1 MGGLNATLNIGVQ
14 ALDAAQGALD
24 ATSNNIAN
32 VNTPGYTE
40 EVVQL
45 SENPLSQLESGIT
58 GGGVTMDGIQSVQDQ
73 LLNLQI
79 QQQTSQQSSVN
90 TESAS
95 LQQIQTYFTTTG
107 TDLASALTSF
117 STSLA
122 ALSATPTSAATQQG
136 VLSSGQDLA
145 QAFNTTANGLTSAQS
160 SADSLVTA
168 SVAQINT
175 LTQQIAQLNGQVG
188 QLTASGQNDNSAEDQ
203 LNESVQQLA
212 GLTGI
217 DVTQSSNGDTITT
230 GSGTPLVIGDQSFT
244 LQTTTGANGFQQ
256 VLDSNGSNITSS
268 IQGGQLG
275 GAIQMRDQVI
285 PGMLSQ
291 LNSLAS
297 QFSSSFNAAQT
308 EGVDSNGNQGQ
319 NFFSIPANSGDAALG
334 MSVAISNPSQL
345 AINSIG
351 ASSGN
356 SNVANLSAVL
366 ARALPSNSAS
376 STAGTAT
383 APLTTGTALT
393 DGSVTSIADGATGQT
408 FSFTAGAS
416 STIADLQAAITSA
429 VAAGTLSAG
438 TSLSFNAAGHA
449 VIATTTAGDTLQVS
463 TNDAALGQ
471 FNSTSG
477 QTPASAYAN
486 LVFDVGNAA
495 SNASTQSS
503 AIAKSLLQLTD
514 QQSSVSGVNI
524 DDETANLIRFQT
536 AYQAG
541 ARIVS
546 TIQELNTVAMDMG
559 SSQSY

>member
-1 MGGLNATLNIGVQ
+1 MGGLNATLHIGLQ
-14 ALDAAQGALD
+14 AVDAAQGALD

-40 EVVQL
+40 EVAQL
-45 SENPLSQLESGIT
+45 SEDPLSLSGNIIT
-58 GGGVTMDGIQSVQDQ
+58 GGGVTMDGIQSVQDE

-79 QQQTSQQSSVN
+79 QQQTTLQSSAN

-95 LQQIQTYFTTTG
+95 LQQIQTYFTATG
-107 TDLASALTSF
+107 TDVASALTSF
-117 STSLA
+117 SSSLA
-122 ALSATPTSAATQQG
+122 ALSASPTSTATQQS
-136 VLSSGQDLA
+136 VLASGQDLA

-160 SADSLVTA
+160 SADGLVTT

-175 LTQQIAQLNGQVG
+175 LTQQIARLNGQIG
-188 QLTASGQNDNSAEDQ
+188 QLTASGQNDSSAEDQ

-217 DVTQSSNGDTITT
+217 SITQSNEGETITT
-230 GSGTPLVIGDQSFT
+230 GNGTPLVMGDQSFT
-244 LQTTTGANGFQQ
+244 LQTTTGNTGFQQ

-308 EGVDSNGNQGQ
+308 QGVDSSGNQGQ
-319 NFFSIPANSGDAALG
+319 NFFSVPTDPKEAATG
-334 MSVAISNPSQL
+334 ITVSISNPSLL
-345 AINSIG
+345 AINSVG
-351 ASSGN
+351 SSSSN

-366 ARALPSNSAS
+366 TRALPSNSAS
-376 STAGTAT
+376 SAAGTAS
-383 APLTTGTALT
+383 APLTISTALT
-393 DGSVTSIADGATGQT
+393 DGSVTSISDASTGRT

-416 STIADLQAAITSA
+416 STIANLQTAIASA
-429 VAAGTLSAG
+429 VGAGTLSAG
-438 TSLSFNAAGHA
+438 TSLSFNTNGQA
-449 VIATTTAGDTLQVS
+449 VISTTTAGDTVQVS
-463 TNDAALGQ
+463 TNDTALGQ

-477 QTPASAYAN
+477 QTPASSYAS

-495 SNASTQSS
+495 SNASTQST
-503 AIAKSLLQLTD
+503 AIGKSLLQLTD
-514 QQSSVSGVNI
+514 QQGSVSGVNI
-524 DDETANLIRFQT
+524 NDETANLIRFQT
-536 AYQAG
+536 AYEAG

-546 TIQELNTVAMDMG
+546 TIQQLETDTMDMG

>member
-1 MGGLNATLNIGVQ
+1 MGGLNATLNIGMQ
-14 ALDAAQGALD
+14 AVDAAQGALD

-40 EVVQL
+40 EVAEL
-45 SENPLSQLESGIT
+45 SEDPISQSGETIT
-58 GGGVTMDGIQSVQDQ
+58 GGGVTMDGIQSVQDE

-79 QQQTSQQSSVN
+79 QQQTSLQGSAN

-95 LQQIQTYFTTTG
+95 LQQIQTYFTSTG
-107 TDLASALTSF
+107 TDIASALTTF
-117 STSLA
+117 SSSLV
-122 ALSATPTSAATQQG
+122 ALSASPTSTATQQS

-145 QAFNTTANGLTSAQS
+145 EAFNTTANGLTSAQS
-160 SADSLVTA
+160 SADGLVTT

-175 LTQQIAQLNGQVG
+175 LTQQIAQLNGQVA
-188 QLTASGQNDNSAEDQ
+188 QLTASGQDDGSAQDQ

-217 DVTQSSNGDTITT
+217 SIIQSNDGDTITT
-230 GSGTPLVIGDQSFT
+230 GNGTPLVMGSQSFT
-244 LQTTTGANGFQQ
+244 LQTTTGSDGFQQ

-297 QFSSSFNAAQT
+297 QFASSFNAAQT
-308 EGVDSNGNQGQ
+308 QGVDSNGNQGQ
-319 NFFSIPANSGDAALG
+319 DFFAVPTNPADAASG
-334 MSVAISNPSQL
+334 ISVSISDPSL
-345 AINSIG
+345 IAINSN
-351 ASSGN
+351 SSSSN
-356 SNVANLSAVL
+356 SNVANLTAAL
-366 ARALPSNSAS
+366 TNALPSNSAS
-376 STAGTAT
+376 STVGTASV
-383 APLTTGTALT
+383 PLATGTALT
-393 DGSVTSIADGATGQT
+393 DGSVTSISDASTGQT

-416 STIADLQAAITSA
+416 STIADLQTAIAAAVTS
-429 VAAGTLSAG
+429 GTLSAG
-438 TSLSFNAAGHA
+438 TNLSFNANGQA
-449 VIATTTAGDTLQVS
+449 VISTTTAGDTLQVS
-463 TNDAALGQ
+463 TNDTVLGQ
-471 FNSTSG
+471 FDSTSG
-477 QTPASAYAN
+477 QTPANAYAS

-495 SNASTQSS
+495 SNASTQST
-503 AIAKSLLQLTD
+503 AIGKTLLQLTD
-514 QQSSVSGVNI
+514 QQGSVSGVNI

-536 AYQAG
+536 AYEAG

-546 TIQELNTVAMDMG
+546 TIQQLDTDTMDMG

>member
-1 MGGLNATLNIGVQ
+1 MGGLNATLHIGLQ
-14 ALDAAQGALD
+14 AVDAAQGALD

-40 EVVQL
+40 EVAQL
-45 SENPLSQLESGIT
+45 SEDPLSLSGNIIT
-58 GGGVTMDGIQSVQDQ
+58 GGGVTMDGIQSVQDE

-79 QQQTSQQSSVN
+79 QQQTTLQSSAN

-95 LQQIQTYFTTTG
+95 LQQIQTYFTATG
-107 TDLASALTSF
+107 TDVASALTSF
-117 STSLA
+117 SSSLA
-122 ALSATPTSAATQQG
+122 ALSASPTSTATQQS
-136 VLSSGQDLA
+136 VLASGQDLA

-160 SADSLVTA
+160 SADGLVTT

-175 LTQQIAQLNGQVG
+175 LTQQIARLNGQIG
-188 QLTASGQNDNSAEDQ
+188 QLTASGQNDSSAEDQ

-217 DVTQSSNGDTITT
+217 SITQSNKGETITT
-230 GSGTPLVIGDQSFT
+230 GNGTPLVMGDQSFT
-244 LQTTTGANGFQQ
+244 LQTMTSNTGFQQ

-308 EGVDSNGNQGQ
+308 QGVDSSGNQGQ
-319 NFFSIPANSGDAALG
+319 NFFSVPTDPKEAATG
-334 MSVAISNPSQL
+334 ITVSISNPSLL
-345 AINSIG
+345 AINSVG
-351 ASSGN
+351 SSSSN

-366 ARALPSNSAS
+366 TRALPSNSAS
-376 STAGTAT
+376 SAAGTAS
-383 APLTTGTALT
+383 APLTISTALT
-393 DGSVTSIADGATGQT
+393 DGSVTSISDASTGRT

-416 STIADLQAAITSA
+416 STIANLQTAIASA
-429 VAAGTLSAG
+429 VGAGTLSAG
-438 TSLSFNAAGHA
+438 TSLSFNTNGQA
-449 VIATTTAGDTLQVS
+449 VISTTTAGDTVQVS
-463 TNDAALGQ
+463 TNDTALGQ

-477 QTPASAYAN
+477 QTPASSYAS

-495 SNASTQSS
+495 SNASTQST
-503 AIAKSLLQLTD
+503 AIGKSLLQLTD
-514 QQSSVSGVNI
+514 QQGSVSGVNI
-524 DDETANLIRFQT
+524 NDETANLIRFQT
-536 AYQAG
+536 AYEAG

-546 TIQELNTVAMDMG
+546 TIQQLETDTMDMG